1 MRAKTIQGKV
11 TTSPSAPGRTEK
23 AASDLSLF
31 RLLDPDVLADP
42 YPLYKRLRTEDP
54 VHWDPYLHSWVVTRY
69 QDVVRVLRD
78 FSADRTPTPDQLTAM
93 DLSALNPIAKIMV
106 QQMLFLDPPSHT
118 RIRTLAAAAFTPR
131 RVEVLRSHIRDVVRD
146 LLKDVQ
152 VKGRLEMLA
161 DLAEPLPCIVTA
173 EMLGVPVKDHRQLK
187 LWSQDFAEMLG
198 NFQHN
203 PDRIPKIA
211 KSAQD
216 MAAYFRS
223 AMRKE
228 DLRPEGLVASLM
240 NAEVD
245 GDRLT
250 EEEVIANAIVT
261 MIGGQETTTNLIAS
275 GTLTLLR
282 NPDQLEK
289 LRNDPS
295 WVPSAVEEL
304 LRYESPSQHTARLAP
319 EDTEIGG
326 KKIRKRQAVMAV
338 MAAANRDP
346 ERFPDP
352 DRLDIARQD
361 NRHVAFGYGAHYCF
375 GAPLARIEGQV
386 VFEEML
392 RMFPVWSL
400 EPGPLTWRTNLGLRG
415 LTSLHISLTSA
426 GSSEKSC
433 QESSN

>member
-1 MRAKTIQGKV
+1 MRAKPIQGKV

-31 RLLDPDVLADP
+31 RLLDP
-42 YPLYKRLRTEDP
+42 
-54 VHWDPYLHSWVVTRY
+54 
-69 QDVVRVLRD
+69 
-78 FSADRTPTPDQLTAM
+78 
-93 DLSALNPIAKIMV
+93 
-106 QQMLFLDPPSHT
+106 
-118 RIRTLAAAAFTPR
+118 
-131 RVEVLRSHIRDVVRD
+131 EVLRSHIRDVVRD

-161 DLAEPLPCIVTA
+161 DLAEPLPAIVTA

-187 LWSQDFAEMLG
+187 LWSRDFAEMLG

-228 DLRPEGLVASLM
+228 DLCPEGLVASLM

-250 EEEVIANAIVT
+250 EEEVVANAIVT
-261 MIGGQETTTNLIAS
+261 MIGGQETTKNRIAS

-392 RMFPVWSL
+392 RMFPLWSL